1 MDMAKVEF
9 VKHVAPRVVGAAL
22 LLGLVVLLI
31 RVMRNPKFLIDL
43 RIAFRNLVQHRRR
56 TLFLGLA
63 IAAVTALLV
72 LLSGLSTGVRETMID
87 TATTLSTGHVNVGG
101 FYKVTAGQAGPVV
114 TDYKKVLEVVK
125 KAVPEMDF
133 AVERG
138 RGWAKVVSDTGS
150 MQLGITGIDVKSE
163 PKFAQVLQLVSGK
176 LDDLAQPGT
185 ILLFDNQ
192 AEKLGVKIGDAITI
206 SAPTTR
212 GTNNTI
218 DVRVVAIAHSLGLLS
233 TWNAFI
239 PMNSL
244 RALYQL
250 NQSSTGVIQIM
261 LKRKDVDN
269 IPAIAGRLRLA
280 LADAGYRMM
289 EPDGRAFWMKFQS
302 VQREDW
308 TGQKLDVTSWE
319 DEISFMTWT
328 LKALRGLSAVL
339 IIILVAIIVIGIMN
353 TMWIA
358 IRERTREIG
367 TLRAIGMQRRSV
379 AWMFLL
385 ESIMLGLG
393 ATIGGVVA
401 GAAIAAGL
409 NAMHVPV
416 PTGLQFFL
424 MSPHLHL
431 SVHGSL
437 LVQSVFAITVV
448 TALAALYPSIKAAR
462 LRPVVAMSHFG

>member
-1 MDMAKVEF
+1 MSKLF
-9 VKHVAPRVVGAAL
+9 V
-22 LLGLVVLLI
+22 
-31 RVMRNPKFLIDL
+31 DL
-43 RIAFRNLVQHRRR
+43 TIAFRNLVQHRRR
-56 TLFLGLA
+56 TIFLGSA

-72 LLSGLSTGVRETMID
+72 LLNGLSTGVRETMID

-101 FYKVTAGQAGPVV
+101 FYKVTAGQAAPVV
-114 TDYKKVLEVVK
+114 TDYKKVMAVAT
-125 KAVPEMDF
+125 KAVPEMAF
-133 AVERG
+133 AVQRG
-138 RGWAKVVSDTGS
+138 RGWAKLVSDTGS
-150 MQLGITGIDVKSE
+150 MQAGITGIDIKSE
-163 PKFAQVLQLVSGK
+163 PKFAKVLQLESGN
-176 LDDLAQPGT
+176 LNDLAQPGT

-192 AEKLGVKIGDAITI
+192 AEKLGVKVGDALTI

-218 DVRVVAIAHSLGLLS
+218 DVRIVAIAHSLGLLS
-233 TWNAFI
+233 TWNCFI
-239 PMNSL
+239 PIESL

-250 NQSSTGVIQIM
+250 NQDSTGVIQIM
-261 LKRKDVDN
+261 LNRKDVDH

-280 LADAGYRMM
+280 LEQAGYRVM
-289 EPDGRAFWMKFQS
+289 EPDPRAFWMKFQS
-302 VQREDW
+302 VSREDW

-328 LKALRGLSAVL
+328 LTALQVLSTVL
-339 IIILVAIIVIGIMN
+339 IAILIAIIIIGIMN

-367 TLRAIGMQRRSV
+367 TLRAIGMHRSEV
-379 AWMFLL
+379 LWMFLL
-385 ESIMLGLG
+385 ESLMLGLLS
-393 ATIGGVVA
+393 TVVGVIA

-409 NAMHVPV
+409 NAAHVPV

-437 LVQSVFAITVV
+437 VVRSVVVITLVTC
-448 TALAALYPSIKAAR
+448 LAAFYPSIKAAR

>member
-1 MDMAKVEF
+1 MSKLF
-9 VKHVAPRVVGAAL
+9 V
-22 LLGLVVLLI
+22 
-31 RVMRNPKFLIDL
+31 DL
-43 RIAFRNLVQHRRR
+43 TIAFRNLVQHQRR

-72 LLSGLSTGVRETMID
+72 LLNGLSTGVRETMID

-125 KAVPEMDF
+125 KAVPEMEF

-150 MQLGITGIDVKSE
+150 MQLGITGIDVRSE

-192 AEKLGVKIGDAITI
+192 AEKLGVKIGDALTI

-239 PMNSL
+239 PMDSL

-261 LKRKDVDN
+261 LPRKDVDRRGY
-269 IPAIAGRLRLA
+269 IPGIAARLRLA
-280 LADAGYRMM
+280 LSEAGYRMM
-289 EPDGRAFWMKFQS
+289 EPDPRAFWLKFQS

-328 LKALRGLSAVL
+328 LQALQGLSFVL
-339 IIILVAIIVIGIMN
+339 IAILIAIIVIGIMN

-367 TLRAIGMQRRSV
+367 TLRAIGMQRGSV

-393 ATIGGVVA
+393 ATIAGVIA

-431 SVHGSL
+431 AVHGSL
-437 LVQSVFAITVV
+437 LVSSVITITVV

-462 LRPVVAMSHFG
+462 LQPVVAMSHFG